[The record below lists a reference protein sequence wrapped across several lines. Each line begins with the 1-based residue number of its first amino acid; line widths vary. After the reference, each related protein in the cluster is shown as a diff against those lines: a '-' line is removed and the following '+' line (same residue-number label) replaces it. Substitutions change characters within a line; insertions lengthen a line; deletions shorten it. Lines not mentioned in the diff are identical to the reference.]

1 MRRRDFITLLGG
13 AGAAATPL
21 AALAQQPGKPRLI
34 GLAAGFNEQEM
45 RPLLEAMRAQLRV
58 HGWNVGENVTLE
70 VRYASGAYGV
80 DQIRSLI
87 AMNPEV
93 IVTQG
98 TGMLTVVRKETQTV
112 PVVFTMVPDPVKL
125 GIVDNLRRPGGNV
138 TGFTNFEFSI
148 GGKWLELLKELQ
160 PSLKRVV
167 QLSNLDNP
175 NNVQFSK
182 YIESQGDKFGLEVTT
197 AHLRTAEEIAPAIAV
212 AGQQPNGSILVLP
225 DSLLVISRA
234 RIAEAASRH
243 LMPAMYPFRAFTDE
257 GGLISYCPN
266 FSEIFRQAAGYVD
279 RILKGERPGELPI
292 QAPTK
297 FELIINVKVAKALG
311 INPSPMLLT
320 RADEVFE

>member
-21 AALAQQPGKPRLI
+21 RALAQQPGKIRLI
-34 GLAAGFNEQEM
+34 GLATGFNEEEV
-45 RPLLEAMRAQLRV
+45 RPLLEAMRTQLRV
-58 HGWNVGENVTLE
+58 LGWILGENIKLE
-70 VRYASGAYGV
+70 VRYASGAYGA
-80 DQIRSLI
+80 DQVRSLI

-98 TGMLTVVRKETQTV
+98 TGMLTVVRKETRTV

-148 GGKWLELLKELQ
+148 GGKWLELLKELH
-160 PSLKRVV
+160 PPLKRVV
-167 QLSNLDNP
+167 QISNLDNP
-175 NNVQFSK
+175 NNVEFSK
-182 YIESQGDKFGLEVTT
+182 YIESQGETFGLEVTT
-197 AHLRTAEEIAPAIAV
+197 AHLRTAEEIVPAIA
-212 AGQQPNGSILVLP
+212 AAARQPDGAILVLP

-234 RIAEAASRH
+234 RIAEAANRH
-243 LMPAMYPFRAFTDE
+243 QMPAIYPFRSFTDA
-257 GGLISYCPN
+257 GGLISYGPN

-279 RILKGERPGELPI
+279 RILKGEKPGELPI

-297 FELIINVKVAKALG
+297 FELIINVKAAKVLG
-311 INPSPMLLT
+311 IDPSPMMLT
-320 RADEVFE
+320 RADEVLE

>member
-13 AGAAATPL
+13 VGAAATPL
-21 AALAQQPGKPRLI
+21 RALAQQPGKVRLI
-34 GLAAGFNEQEM
+34 GLATGFNEQEV
-45 RPLLEAMRAQLRV
+45 RPLLEAMRTQLRV
-58 HGWNVGENVTLE
+58 HGWNLGENIKLE
-70 VRYASGAYGV
+70 VRYAGGAYGAEQV
-80 DQIRSLI
+80 RSLI

-98 TGMLTVVRKETQTV
+98 TGMLTVVRKETMTV

-148 GGKWLELLKELQ
+148 GGKWLELLKELH
-160 PSLKRVV
+160 PPLKRVV
-167 QLSNLDNP
+167 QISNLDNP

-182 YIESQGDKFGLEVTT
+182 YIESQGGTFGLEVTT
-197 AHLRTAEEIAPAIAV
+197 AHLRTAEEIVPAIV
-212 AGQQPNGSILVLP
+212 AAARQPDGAILVLP

-234 RIAEAASRH
+234 RIAEAAIRH
-243 LMPAMYPFRAFTDE
+243 RMPAIYPFRAFTDA
-257 GGLISYCPN
+257 GGLISYGPN

-279 RILKGERPGELPI
+279 RILKGEKPGDLPI

-297 FELIINVKVAKALG
+297 FELIINVKAARILG
-311 INPSPMLLT
+311 IDPSPMLLT
-320 RADEVFE
+320 RADEVLE

>member
-13 AGAAATPL
+13 AGAAAIPL
-21 AALAQQPGKPRLI
+21 PALAQQPGKIPLI
-34 GLAAGFNEQEM
+34 GLATGFNEQEV

-58 HGWNVGENVTLE
+58 HGWIIGGNIKLE
-70 VRYASGAYGV
+70 VRYAGGAYGAEQV
-80 DQIRSLI
+80 RSLI

-98 TGMLTVVRKETQTV
+98 TGMLSVVRKETRTV

-148 GGKWLELLKELQ
+148 GGKWLELLKELH

-167 QLSNLDNP
+167 QISNLDNP
-175 NNVQFSK
+175 NNVEFSR
-182 YIESQGDKFGLEVTT
+182 YIESQGNTFGLEVTT
-197 AHLRTAEEIAPAIAV
+197 AQLRTAEEIVPAIV
-212 AGQQPNGSILVLP
+212 AAAQQPDGAILVLP
-225 DSLLVISRA
+225 DSLLVIARA

-243 LMPAMYPFRAFTDE
+243 RMPAIYPFRAFTDA
-257 GGLISYCPN
+257 GGLISYGPN

-279 RILKGERPGELPI
+279 RILKGEKPGELPI

-297 FELIINVKVAKALG
+297 FELIVNVKAARALG
-311 INPSPMLLT
+311 IDPSPMLLT
-320 RADEVFE
+320 RADEVVE